1 MNRRFF
7 GTLTFAVGMGAL
19 VLAGSSVTELPPEAG
34 VREFLMLGLVALLGA
49 ASAGVG
55 INLLGFNDGVQ

>member
-34 VREFLMLGLVALLGA
+34 VREFLMLGLAALLGA
-49 ASAGVG
+49 ISAGVG